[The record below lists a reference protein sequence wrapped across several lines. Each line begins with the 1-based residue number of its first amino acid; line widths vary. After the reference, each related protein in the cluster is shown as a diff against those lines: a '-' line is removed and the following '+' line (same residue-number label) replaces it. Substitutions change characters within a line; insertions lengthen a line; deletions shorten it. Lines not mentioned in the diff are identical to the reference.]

1 MYVFKSSFLRAKN
14 SRDGYKDVNL
24 TSILMR
30 DVVEN
35 YTDGYIVLT
44 HTQLTGTFYL
54 TIDNLRSTNIPMYID
69 RTFNQWLTINHDI
82 DFNVPKVKPTYK
94 QATVLYSDAIK
105 ADFKIDRV
113 GRYLPVKAVTSDLDK
128 VDLLLRKN
136 IPNRNE
142 LYTKVLAT
150 VNGFTHRVFSHE
162 DGIAVANG
170 GETFNNTGI
179 NTVGILSFS
188 KACDISQHVIT
199 ESMLTP
205 ATSTTPLYKELIINL
220 GMPLVN
226 KTIMLSIG
234 GHLMINNGVADIV
247 NAETG
252 IILVKLNKVD
262 LIKMLMN
269 SVGKINLDS
278 LGVFPATRGVTYN
291 KVRVNDLQSD
301 LCVKKYMTLPQ
312 SFVIVADTQCIQI
325 DYSDVETTGLPSV
338 YESKNEP
345 IYPLMTSQGLIPE
358 YWKIRGEDH
367 WSIRLYD
374 DITKRKMY
382 LTNISYNNEVVNS
395 MSPTYKWFY
404 DDPKFMKITV
414 THKVV

>member
-24 TSILMR
+24 ASVLMR

-35 YTDGYIVLT
+35 YTDGYIVLS

-69 RTFNQWLTINHDI
+69 RTFNQWLTINHDV
-82 DFNVPKVKPTYK
+82 DFNVPKVKPVYK
-94 QATVLYSDAIK
+94 QETVAYSDAIK

-113 GRYLPVKAVTSDLDK
+113 GRYLPVTAVTSDLDK

-142 LYTKVLAT
+142 LYTKVIAT
-150 VNGFTHRVFSHE
+150 VNGFTHRVFPHE
-162 DGIAVANG
+162 DGIALANG

-188 KACDISQHVIT
+188 KACTISQHEIT
-199 ESMLTP
+199 ENMLTP
-205 ATSTTPLYKELIINL
+205 STSTTPLYKELIINL
-220 GMPLVN
+220 GMPLIN
-226 KTIMLSIG
+226 KTIMVSIG

-252 IILVKLNKVD
+252 IILVKLGKID
-262 LIKMLMN
+262 LVKMIFN
-269 SVGKINLDS
+269 SVGKINLDP
-278 LGVFPATRGVTYN
+278 LGVFATNRGITYN

-301 LCVKKYMTLPQ
+301 ICVKKYMTLPQ

-325 DYSDVETTGLPSV
+325 DYIDVETTGLPSV
-338 YESKNEP
+338 YESKQEP
-345 IYPLMTSQGLIPE
+345 IYPLVSSQGLLPE

-374 DITKRKMY
+374 DVTKRKMY
-382 LTNISYNNEVVNS
+382 LTNISYDNEVVNS
-395 MSPTYKWFY
+395 ISPTYKWFH
-404 DDPKFMKITV
+404 DDPKFMKITA
-414 THKVV
+414 THKVS